1 MKKELEEEKNIKE
14 EADGKEEN
22 SWKDICFIPAVVL
35 VLLSCIDILRFAIL
49 GDKTAFIT
57 FALIAVVF
65 IFVAY
70 TAWKS
75 RMPVLYLVIAVA
87 AFVLYFNTNFSTS
100 TYYFNWLFLVEA
112 VVAALGG
119 ILEIA
124 AIIRMKI
131 VAGMI
136 SKGKT
141 LEGKTSAEK
150 VLTNKKT
157 EEKVLSARR
166 LSEKKPEEKRL
177 KRNTP
182 LMVYFPA
189 MVAVVILAG
198 FLGFWKVR
206 YEAAHNAQGQARD
219 ELWAV
224 PAKYDETEPT
234 QPGTV
239 EEVVYN
245 TKAYATDERDVKK
258 TAYVYLP
265 YGYDSEKEY
274 NILYL
279 MHGTGDDEKYWL
291 KTNPYNKIML
301 DNMIADGDIQPLIV
315 VTPTFYV
322 EDDCA
327 DDLDQLTYSFAKELR
342 NDLMPEIESSY
353 STYAKSAD
361 DKGFSE
367 SRDHRAFAGLSR
379 GAVTTYHSAICQ
391 SLDYFSW
398 FGTFSGSRTDAQQFQ
413 DTIQSGT
420 FADLPIH
427 YLYVASGNFDFALPG
442 QVQDYQALLDI
453 EPRLRAGVNTC
464 FDVFPM
470 RYHSMGNWH
479 LALYNYLQKIF

>member
-1 MKKELEEEKNIKE
+1 MMTREDKNKKNTVDL
-14 EADGKEEN
+14 
-22 SWKDICFIPAVVL
+22 ICKMTS
-35 VLLSCIDILRFAIL
+35 VLLILFACMDIVRFGIL

-57 FALIAVVF
+57 FSMIAAVFILLAYTAGKSKMPFLYLLIAV
-65 IFVAY
+65 
-70 TAWKS
+70 
-75 RMPVLYLVIAVA
+75 P

-100 TYYFNWLFLVEA
+100 TYYFNWLFLIECMIG
-112 VVAALGG
+112 ALGG
-119 ILEIA
+119 IVGTVVMIWKKIPMNRLAILPLA
-124 AIIRMKI
+124 AA
-131 VAGMI
+131 VA
-136 SKGKT
+136 
-141 LEGKTSAEK
+141 
-150 VLTNKKT
+150 
-157 EEKVLSARR
+157 
-166 LSEKKPEEKRL
+166 
-177 KRNTP
+177 
-182 LMVYFPA
+182 
-189 MVAVVILAG
+189 ILAV
-198 FLGFWKVR
+198 FLGFWKMR
-206 YEAAHNAQGQARD
+206 YEAAHNADGQARD

-224 PAKYDETEPT
+224 PEKYDGAEPE
-234 QPGTV
+234 QAGTV
-239 EEVVYN
+239 EEVVYE
-245 TKAYATDERDVKK
+245 TKAYATDERTVTK

-265 YGYDSEKEY
+265 YGYSEEREY

-291 KTNPYNKIML
+291 KTNPYNKTML
-301 DNMIADGDIQPLIV
+301 DNLIASGDIQPLIV

-327 DDLDQLTYSFAKELR
+327 EDLDQLTYFFAKELR

-361 DKGFSE
+361 DVGFSE

-379 GAVTTYHSAICQ
+379 GAVTMYHSVLCQ

-398 FGTFSGSRTDAQQFQ
+398 FGAFSGSRTDAQAFE
-413 DTIQSGT
+413 DTIQARD

-453 EPRLRAGVNTC
+453 EPRLRSGVNTT

>member
-1 MKKELEEEKNIKE
+1 MTGENKNKKNTVDL
-14 EADGKEEN
+14 
-22 SWKDICFIPAVVL
+22 ICKMTS
-35 VLLSCIDILRFAIL
+35 VLLILFACMDIVRFGIL

-57 FALIAVVF
+57 FSMIAAVFILLAYTAGKSKMPFLYLLIAV
-65 IFVAY
+65 
-70 TAWKS
+70 
-75 RMPVLYLVIAVA
+75 P

-100 TYYFNWLFLVEA
+100 TYYFNWLFLIECMIG
-112 VVAALGG
+112 ALGG
-119 ILEIA
+119 IVGTVVMIWKNVPMNRL
-124 AIIRMKI
+124 AI
-131 VAGMI
+131 
-136 SKGKT
+136 
-141 LEGKTSAEK
+141 L
-150 VLTNKKT
+150 
-157 EEKVLSARR
+157 
-166 LSEKKPEEKRL
+166 
-177 KRNTP
+177 P
-182 LMVYFPA
+182 LA
-189 MVAVVILAG
+189 VAVALLVA
-198 FLGFWKVR
+198 FLGFWKMR
-206 YEAAHNAQGQARD
+206 YEAAHNADGQARD

-224 PAKYDETEPT
+224 PEKYDGAEPE
-234 QPGTV
+234 QAGTV
-239 EEVVYN
+239 EEVVYE
-245 TKAYATDERDVKK
+245 TKAYATDERTVTK

-265 YGYDSEKEY
+265 YGYSEEREY

-291 KTNPYNKIML
+291 KTNPYNKTML
-301 DNMIADGDIQPLIV
+301 DNLIASGDIQPLIV

-322 EDDCA
+322 EDDCVE
-327 DDLDQLTYSFAKELR
+327 DLDQLTYFFAKELR

-361 DKGFSE
+361 DVGFSE

-379 GAVTTYHSAICQ
+379 GAVTMYHSVLCQ

-398 FGTFSGSRTDAQQFQ
+398 FGAFSGSRTDAQAFE
-413 DTIQSGT
+413 DTIQAGN

-453 EPRLRAGVNTC
+453 EPRLRSGVNTT

>member
-1 MKKELEEEKNIKE
+1 MKKEYEKRKSTVKKE
-14 EADGKEEN
+14 KKQIVEKKAGKSEF
-22 SWKDICFIPAVVL
+22 SWKWIHFAPMI
-35 VLLSCIDILRFAIL
+35 LLMLLACVDILRFAIL

-57 FALIAVVF
+57 FSLIAVIF
-65 IFVAY
+65 ILLAY

-75 RMPVLYLVIAVA
+75 RIPFFYLVIAVA

-112 VVAALGG
+112 IVAAIGG
-119 ILEIA
+119 ILRLAAKIRGKIA
-124 AIIRMKI
+124 AEKAL
-131 VAGMI
+131 AGD
-136 SKGKT
+136 
-141 LEGKTSAEK
+141 
-150 VLTNKKT
+150 
-157 EEKVLSARR
+157 
-166 LSEKKPEEKRL
+166 
-177 KRNTP
+177 
-182 LMVYFPA
+182 VYFPA

-198 FLGFWKVR
+198 FLGFWKVKS
-206 YEAAHNAQGQARD
+206 EAAHNAQGHARD

-224 PAKYDETEPT
+224 PAKYDETEPE
-234 QPGTV
+234 QAGTV
-239 EEVVYN
+239 EEVIYD
-245 TKAYATDERDVKK
+245 TKAYATDERSVKK
-258 TAYVYLP
+258 TAYVYIP

-279 MHGTGDDEKYWL
+279 IHGTGDDEKYWL
-291 KTNPYNKIML
+291 KTNPYNKTML

-353 STYAKSAD
+353 STYAKTAD

-413 DTIQSGT
+413 DTIQSGE

-442 QVQDYQALLDI
+442 QVQDYQVLLDI
-453 EPRLRAGVNTC
+453 EPRLRVGVNTC